1 MAACLATYLLCIQQG
16 TEACEMHWGHQARRG
31 WMNAGHP
38 YLAAESEHRVGE
50 AQSLRNPHGQM
61 LAEGQGWGQLGRG
74 LRLRVPFQEE
84 GLFLKGR
91 VERGLVE
98 SLKVLDCLFLHETV
112 TEPDAVDTEQT
123 RQIRSPPVENLD
135 FRRRDK

>member
-1 MAACLATYLLCIQQG
+1 MGAAG
-16 TEACEMHWGHQARRG
+16 ERSETE
-31 WMNAGHP
+31 
-38 YLAAESEHRVGE
+38 
-50 AQSLRNPHGQM
+50 
-61 LAEGQGWGQLGRG
+61 
-74 LRLRVPFQEE
+74 VPFQEE